1 MFNPLS
7 AFLVTTL
14 VPAICLFS
22 FTSEQEGQNNI
33 FEAAFQGK
41 WSSIKRN
48 FLASYAIYWLCSYN
62 YFPLQTSTWSRYL
75 ASNTQHLRTLCE
87 DVTSLRLCCSVMRT
101 NLLYVQNIV
110 TMYTRTWLFKYSSYS
125 TWDEPS

>member
-41 WSSIKRN
+41 
-48 FLASYAIYWLCSYN
+48 
-62 YFPLQTSTWSRYL
+62 
-75 ASNTQHLRTLCE
+75 
-87 DVTSLRLCCSVMRT
+87 
-101 NLLYVQNIV
+101 
-110 TMYTRTWLFKYSSYS
+110 
-125 TWDEPS
+125 